1 MYIIKMNILVIAA
14 HPDDEVLGMGGTIK
28 KLSGS
33 NEISLCVISEGASA
47 QYKNKKMIKVR
58 REACKKCG
66 KKLGIKNFYFLN
78 FPDMKLDSIPQL
90 TINQKIEKIIKKVKP
105 EIVFTTPSNDLNS
118 DHRRVFESTLVATR
132 PIRNSVKKILSYEI
146 PGVVYFPFKPN
157 TYENILREFNCK
169 IDAFKE
175 YKTEIEDFPHPR
187 SIESIKNLS
196 IMRGI
201 ESGLKRAEAFM
212 LIRDIKK

>member
-1 MYIIKMNILVIAA
+1 MNILVIAA

-28 KLSGS
+28 KLS
-33 NEISLCVISEGASA
+33 NRKNKIHLCVVSEGATA

-58 REACKKCG
+58 KDACLRCG

-78 FPDMKLDSIPQL
+78 HPDMMLDSIPQL
-90 TINQKIEKIIKKVKP
+90 KINSEIEKIIKKFNP
-105 EIVFTTPSNDLNS
+105 EIVYTAPPNDLNK
-118 DHRRVFESTLVATR
+118 DHQKVFESTLVVTR
-132 PIRNSVKKILSYEI
+132 PMGNSVKKLLCYEI
-146 PGVVYFPFKPN
+146 PGITKYPFKPT
-157 TYENILREFNCK
+157 TYENIFNEIDDK

-175 YKTEIEDFPHPR
+175 YKTEVEDFPHPR
-187 SIESIKNLS
+187 SVEAIENLS

-212 LIRDIKK
+212 LIRDISD